1 MELEFLRVF
10 VQNCLGGSSLNP
22 HRHRQGVEL
31 HILVRLYQVGV
42 VGWHDNGVLAQLL
55 GLGLF
60 ADPLLAAL
68 ILIHIH
74 IHFHL
79 FKALLVLELNS
90 IPDINITCEEV
101 VLGLVKLS

>member
-1 MELEFLRVF
+1 M
-10 VQNCLGGSSLNP
+10 
-22 HRHRQGVEL
+22 
-31 HILVRLYQVGV
+31 
-42 VGWHDNGVLAQLL
+42 LAQLL